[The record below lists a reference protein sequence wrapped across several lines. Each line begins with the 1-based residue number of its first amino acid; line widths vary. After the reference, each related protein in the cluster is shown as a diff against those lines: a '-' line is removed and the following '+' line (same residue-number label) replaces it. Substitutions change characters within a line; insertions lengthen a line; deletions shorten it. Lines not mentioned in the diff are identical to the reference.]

1 MCSASMFV
9 NISYID
15 NLLLFINVN
24 SFMSLNHIDQQVATK
39 ARRLTLAAIHG
50 AEGRMALLIVTES
63 SLSRGLLNWVRSFA
77 SPITSD

>member
-1 MCSASMFV
+1 
-9 NISYID
+9 
-15 NLLLFINVN
+15 
-24 SFMSLNHIDQQVATK
+24 MSLNPIDQQVATK